1 MDGCYNRLCTQRLL
15 ASRRI
20 FPQQTVAKTNYL
32 MKQLLIFVLAAA
44 TIVSCKKE
52 KSIESSNNL
61 GGGTG
66 GGTTNGYFIK
76 AKVNG
81 VDRTFNSNEEAVV
94 TDLGGGAQTLSLI
107 GSVSATSVE
116 SINLTISFLKSA
128 PGVGTFSEDAQTLDY
143 ITAGIYNPNSPTVVY
158 TAGLATSSVSPLSIT
173 ITKIDSTVA
182 EGTFKGA
189 FYKTDVSSGGP
200 TSEYITFT
208 DGSFKL
214 PVK

>member
-1 MDGCYNRLCTQRLL
+1 
-15 ASRRI
+15 
-20 FPQQTVAKTNYL
+20 

-44 TIVSCKKE
+44 TFVSCNKE
-52 KSIESSNNL
+52 KSIESSTN
-61 GGGTG
+61 TG
-66 GGTTNGYFIK
+66 GGGNTNGYFIS

-81 VDRTFNSNEEAVV
+81 TQRRFNSNDEAVI
-94 TDLGGGAQTLSLI
+94 TDLGGGAKTLSLI
-107 GSVSATSVE
+107 GSASSTSAE
-116 SINLTISFLKSA
+116 GINLTISFLKSA
-128 PGVGTFSEDAQTLDY
+128 PTAGTFSEDAQTLDY

-158 TAGLATSSVSPLSIT
+158 TAGLSTSTVSPLSIT
-173 ITKIDSTVA
+173 ITKIDSTVV

-200 TSEYITFT
+200 TSEYVTFT

>member
-1 MDGCYNRLCTQRLL
+1 
-15 ASRRI
+15 
-20 FPQQTVAKTNYL
+20 
-32 MKQLLIFVLAAA
+32 MKQSLIFVLAAA
-44 TIVSCKKE
+44 TILSCNKE
-52 KSIESSNNL
+52 TSIETPTNS

-66 GGTTNGYFIK
+66 GGGNSNGYFIS

-81 VDRTFNSNEEAVV
+81 ADRTFNSNDQAVI
-94 TDLGGGAQTLSLI
+94 TDLGGGTKTLSLL

-128 PGVGTFSEDAQTLDY
+128 PTTGTFSEAAQTQDY

-158 TAGLATSSVSPLSIT
+158 TAGLATASVSPLTIT
-173 ITKIDSTVA
+173 ITKIDNSVA

-189 FYKTDVSSGGP
+189 FYKTDVSGGGP
-200 TSEYITFT
+200 TSEYLTFT
-208 DGSFKL
+208 EGSFRV